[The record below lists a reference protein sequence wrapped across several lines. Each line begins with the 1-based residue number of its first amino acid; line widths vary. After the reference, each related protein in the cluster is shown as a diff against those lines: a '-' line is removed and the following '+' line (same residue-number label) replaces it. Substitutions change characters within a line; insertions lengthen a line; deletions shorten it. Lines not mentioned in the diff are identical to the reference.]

1 MMNQTVRLTLSIGI
15 VALIAGVAGIACAPR
30 ATQDP
35 TRPAAVDL
43 YVRAMEAYNQGD
55 RAAAIAG
62 LIDATQANPEL
73 RMAHSMLGDL
83 YREQGAYARAAPHY
97 EAMTQLDPYHL
108 DNHYRLGVT
117 YHLLARLQDAA
128 AAYLRALQ
136 LNPQDMRSNM
146 NLGLVYLSLGQ
157 LDDAVTHLER
167 ATRLDPNSS
176 VAWSNLGV
184 ALDARDSAALAEA
197 AYRRSLELS
206 PLQDSILVNL
216 ANNLSRQRKSS
227 EAISLMQQ
235 VLQRNDTAANRK
247 YYGDALASAGRYE
260 DAIQQ
265 YDRALELDPRYTA
278 ALNEKGA
285 AVIQQ
290 YRAGMELDPQKRQQ
304 AIALWEQSLRINP
317 NQPQVQAMLRRWR
330 SPKLFSE

>member
-157 LDDAVTHLER
+157 LDDAARPELVRRVVEPRRGAGCPRQRR
-167 ATRLDPNSS
+167 AGGGGVPTIPRTLPAPGLDP
-176 VAWSNLGV
+176 G
-184 ALDARDSAALAEA
+184 
-197 AYRRSLELS
+197 
-206 PLQDSILVNL
+206 
-216 ANNLSRQRKSS
+216 
-227 EAISLMQQ
+227 
-235 VLQRNDTAANRK
+235 
-247 YYGDALASAGRYE
+247 
-260 DAIQQ
+260 
-265 YDRALELDPRYTA
+265 
-278 ALNEKGA
+278 
-285 AVIQQ
+285 
-290 YRAGMELDPQKRQQ
+290 
-304 AIALWEQSLRINP
+304 
-317 NQPQVQAMLRRWR
+317 
-330 SPKLFSE
+330 